1 MNRVLDP
8 DSGESSG
15 PDLTLSADRWR
26 ALRPFAAIALL
37 AVVVGGLVAALTGP
51 LSWPDGSWAAAYLV
65 LVVGVAQ
72 LVLAAGRVWLPEHLT
87 ATPSRLWVE
96 LAAWNL
102 GSLAVL
108 VGTMVESVS
117 TVALGSLVLLGALAS
132 WAEAARRPRE
142 GHRLV
147 ATGYLLFLA
156 FLIVSVLVGTAIS
169 VSRHA

>member
-1 MNRVLDP
+1 MDT
-8 DSGESSG
+8 DSGERPG
-15 PDLTLSADRWR
+15 PDLSISAHRWR
-26 ALRPFAAIALL
+26 ALRPFAAVALL

-72 LVLAAGRVWLPEHLT
+72 LVLAAGRIWLPEHLT
-87 ATPSRLWVE
+87 ARRSRLWAE

-108 VGTMVESVS
+108 AGTMGESVWA
-117 TVALGSLVLLGALAS
+117 VALGSLLLLAALAS
-132 WAEAARRPRE
+132 WAEAARRPRH
-142 GHRLV
+142 GHRTV
-147 ATGYLLFLA
+147 AAGYLLFLA
-156 FLIVSVLVGTAIS
+156 FLILSVLVGTAIS